1 MSSIRKTRGRALVAA
16 AAGLALVATPLA
28 LSAGAVADESGRA
41 STTSDSA
48 KAARQSDNPD
58 FTRLQLLAI
67 NDFHGQLEKVP
78 TTSSGGLVGTTPAG
92 GAEYLATHLA
102 QLRRQAH
109 YWGGSSLT
117 VAAGDLIGATPLLSA
132 AFHDEP
138 TIEAMN
144 LLGLDVAA
152 VGNHEFDEGWRELK
166 RMQRGGCINDG
177 AGLNNQNSC
186 PDHEFAGADFR
197 YLSANVKRL
206 DTGKHLFRPY
216 KIKKVDGK
224 KVGFIGMTL
233 RDTPNIVTKSGVE
246 GLKFQYE
253 VKAANRLVPE
263 LQKKGVKAIVVLLH
277 EGGLPTT
284 LGVDGCA
291 GVTGPGID
299 IAKAL
304 DPEIDVVIE
313 GHTHQPYNC
322 RVLDPAGKPRLVT
335 SAYSTGRVVTEINLT
350 LGKLGQVKRWKTI
363 ASNHVVTN
371 DFGTRPEPAITALIN
386 RYKVLVDPIANAVI
400 GHLDPIA
407 SQNNLSRT
415 NDTNGFDSP
424 LGNLIADS
432 QRVDP
437 SIGTAAGRP
446 TPVVAFMNPGGIRAD
461 LVENSAGAVT
471 YGAAF
476 SVQPFNNYDASLDL
490 TGQQILNLLN
500 EQWNGRNEAN
510 PAAANPTSTYKVLQ
524 VSGLKYTWSKTLAA
538 QSGANALVGD
548 VLIDANGDGTVAGTE
563 VLNPAATY
571 RVAANAFL
579 ADGGDG
585 FSTFT
590 GSRNKYLGGLDIDA
604 LSAYLKAHDPYTP
617 TATDRISSVS

>member
-1 MSSIRKTRGRALVAA
+1 LSSIRKTRGRALVAA

-48 KAARQSDNPD
+48 KAARQSDNPN

-67 NDFHGQLEKVP
+67 NDFHGQIEKVP

-109 YWGGSSLT
+109 YWGGESLT

-138 TIEAMN
+138 TIETMN

-386 RYKVLVDPIANAVI
+386 RYSALVAPIRDKVLGQIAPA
-400 GHLDPIA
+400 DT
-407 SQNNLSRT
+407 QNNLSRT
-415 NDTNGFDSP
+415 AQTDGLDSP
-424 LGNLIADS
+424 LGNLIADAQKADTS
-432 QRVDP
+432 TIP
-437 SIGTAAGRP
+437 AGGTAPAI
-446 TPVVAFMNPGGIRAD
+446 ALMNPGGIRAD
-461 LVENSAGAVT
+461 LVENTDKNVT

-476 SVQPFNNYDASLDL
+476 SVQPFNNYVVSMDL
-490 TGQQILNLLN
+490 TGAQIKSVLN
-500 EQWNGRNEAN
+500 EQWNGRNESVTPSDASK
-510 PAAANPTSTYKVLQ
+510 TSTYKVLQ
-524 VSGLKYTWSKTLAA
+524 VSGLQYKWDLSDAA
-538 QSGANALVGD
+538 GTGNAIVGD
-548 VLIDANGDGTVAGTE
+548 VMVDADRNGSYE
-563 VLNPAATY
+563 SVLNDATTY
-571 RVAANAFL
+571 RVVVNSFL
-579 ADGGDG
+579 SDGGDG
-585 FSTFT
+585 FATLAK
-590 GSRNKYLGGLDIDA
+590 GANKYYGGLDIDSLAKFLAANNPYAATA
-604 LSAYLKAHDPYTP
+604 L
-617 TATDRISSVS
+617 DRISNQP

>member
-109 YWGGSSLT
+109 YWGGESLT

-233 RDTPNIVTKSGVE
+233 RDTPNIVTKAGVE

-322 RVLDPAGKPRLVT
+322 KVLDPAGKPRLVT
-335 SAYSTGRVVTEINLT
+335 SAYSTGRVITEINLT

-371 DFGTRPEPAITALIN
+371 DFGTRPEPAITALIS
-386 RYKVLVDPIANAVI
+386 RYSALVAPIRDKVLGQIAPA
-400 GHLDPIA
+400 DT
-407 SQNNLSRT
+407 QNNLSRT
-415 NDTNGFDSP
+415 AESNGLDSP
-424 LGNLIADS
+424 VGNLIADAQKADTS
-432 QRVDP
+432 TIP
-437 SIGTAAGRP
+437 AGGTAPAI
-446 TPVVAFMNPGGIRAD
+446 ALMNPGGIRATLD
-461 LVENSAGAVT
+461 ENADKNVT

-476 SVQPFNNYDASLDL
+476 NVQPFNNYVVSMDL
-490 TGQQILNLLN
+490 TGAQIKSVLN
-500 EQWNGRNEAN
+500 EQWNGRNESVT
-510 PAAANPTSTYKVLQ
+510 PTDATKTGTYKVLQ
-524 VSGLKYTWSKTLAA
+524 VSGLKYTWDLSDAA
-538 QSGANALVGD
+538 GTGNAIVGD
-548 VLIDANGDGTVAGTE
+548 VMVDADRNGSYE
-563 VLNPAATY
+563 SVLNDATTY
-571 RVAANAFL
+571 RVVVNSFL
-579 ADGGDG
+579 SDGGDG
-585 FSTFT
+585 FATLAK
-590 GSRNKYLGGLDIDA
+590 GANKYYGGLDIDSLAKYLAANNPYVPSA
-604 LSAYLKAHDPYTP
+604 L
-617 TATDRISSVS
+617 DRISNQS

>member
-1 MSSIRKTRGRALVAA
+1 VAA

-48 KAARQSDNPD
+48 KAARQSDNPN

-67 NDFHGQLEKVP
+67 NDFHGQIEKVP

-138 TIEAMN
+138 TIETMN

-299 IAKAL
+299 IATAL

-386 RYKVLVDPIANAVI
+386 RYSALVAPIRDKVLGQIAPA
-400 GHLDPIA
+400 D

-415 NDTNGFDSP
+415 VHIDGLDSK
-424 LGNLIADS
+424 LGNLIADAQKADTS
-432 QRVDP
+432 TIP
-437 SIGTAAGRP
+437 AGGTAP
-446 TPVVAFMNPGGIRAD
+446 TIALMNPGGIRAD
-461 LVENSAGAVT
+461 LVENTDKNVT

-476 SVQPFNNYDASLDL
+476 SVQPFNNYVVSMDL
-490 TGQQILNLLN
+490 TGAQIKSVLN
-500 EQWNGRNEAN
+500 EQWNGRNESVT
-510 PAAANPTSTYKVLQ
+510 PTDPSKTSTYKVLQ
-524 VSGLKYTWSKTLAA
+524 VSGLQYKWDRSDAA
-538 QSGANALVGD
+538 GTGNAIFGD
-548 VLIDANGDGTVAGTE
+548 VMVDADRNGSYE
-563 VLNPAATY
+563 SVLNDATTY
-571 RVAANAFL
+571 RVVVNSFL
-579 ADGGDG
+579 SDGGDG
-585 FSTFT
+585 FATLAK
-590 GSRNKYLGGLDIDA
+590 GANKYYGGLDIDSLA
-604 LSAYLKAHDPYTP
+604 KYLAANNPYAETSL
-617 TATDRISSVS
+617 DRISAVD

>member
-41 STTSDSA
+41 SKTSDSA

-67 NDFHGQLEKVP
+67 NDFHGQIEKVP
-78 TTSSGGLVGTTPAG
+78 STSSGGLVGTTPAG

-138 TIEAMN
+138 TIETMN

-277 EGGLPTT
+277 EGGLPTA

-335 SAYSTGRVVTEINLT
+335 SAYSTGRVITEINLT

-371 DFGTRPEPAITALIN
+371 DFGTRPEPVITALIN
-386 RYKVLVDPIANAVI
+386 RYSALVAPIRDKVLGQIAPA
-400 GHLDPIA
+400 DT
-407 SQNNLSRT
+407 QNNLSRT
-415 NDTNGFDSP
+415 AQTDGLDSP
-424 LGNLIADS
+424 VGNLIADAQKADTS
-432 QRVDP
+432 TIP
-437 SIGTAAGRP
+437 AGGTAPAI
-446 TPVVAFMNPGGIRAD
+446 ALMNPGGIRAD
-461 LVENSAGAVT
+461 LVENTDKNVT

-476 SVQPFNNYDASLDL
+476 SVQPFNNYVVSMDL
-490 TGQQILNLLN
+490 TGAQIKSVLN
-500 EQWNGRNEAN
+500 EQWNGRNESVT
-510 PAAANPTSTYKVLQ
+510 PTDPSKTSTYKVLQ
-524 VSGLKYTWSKTLAA
+524 VSGLQYKWDRSDAA
-538 QSGANALVGD
+538 GTGNAIVGD
-548 VLIDANGDGTVAGTE
+548 VMVDADRNGSYE
-563 VLNPAATY
+563 SVLNDATTY
-571 RVAANAFL
+571 RVVVNSFL
-579 ADGGDG
+579 SDGGDG
-585 FSTFT
+585 FATLAK
-590 GSRNKYLGGLDIDA
+590 GANKYYGGLDIDSLA
-604 LSAYLKAHDPYTP
+604 KYLAANNPYTP
-617 TATDRISSVS
+617 TALDRISAVD

>member
-1 MSSIRKTRGRALVAA
+1 LSSIRKTRGRALVAA

-92 GAEYLATHLA
+92 GAEYLATHLS

-109 YWGGSSLT
+109 YWGGESLT

-233 RDTPNIVTKSGVE
+233 RDTPNIVTKAGVE

-322 RVLDPAGKPRLVT
+322 KVLDPAGKPRLVT
-335 SAYSTGRVVTEINLT
+335 SAYSTGRVITEINLT

-371 DFGTRPEPAITALIN
+371 DFGTRPEPAITALIQ
-386 RYKVLVDPIANAVI
+386 RYSVLVAPIRDKVLGQIAPA
-400 GHLDPIA
+400 DT
-407 SQNNLSRT
+407 QNNLSRT
-415 NDTNGFDSP
+415 ADSNGLDSP
-424 LGNLIADS
+424 VGNLIADAQKADTS
-432 QRVDP
+432 TIP
-437 SIGTAAGRP
+437 AGGTAPAI
-446 TPVVAFMNPGGIRAD
+446 ALMNPGGIRATLD
-461 LVENSAGAVT
+461 ENADKNVT

-476 SVQPFNNYDASLDL
+476 NVQPFNNYVVSMDL
-490 TGQQILNLLN
+490 TGAQIKSVLN
-500 EQWNGRNEAN
+500 EQWNGRNESVT
-510 PAAANPTSTYKVLQ
+510 PTDSTKTGTYKVLQ
-524 VSGLKYTWSKTLAA
+524 VSGLKYTWDLS
-538 QSGANALVGD
+538 
-548 VLIDANGDGTVAGTE
+548 DAAGTGNAIVADVMVDADRNGSYE
-563 VLNPAATY
+563 SVLNDATTY
-571 RVAANAFL
+571 RVVVNSFL
-579 ADGGDG
+579 SDGGDG
-585 FSTFT
+585 FATLAK
-590 GSRNKYLGGLDIDA
+590 GANKYYGGLDIDSLAKYLAANNPYVPSA
-604 LSAYLKAHDPYTP
+604 L
-617 TATDRISSVS
+617 DRISNQS

>member
-1 MSSIRKTRGRALVAA
+1 VAA

-67 NDFHGQLEKVP
+67 NDFHGQIEKVP

-138 TIEAMN
+138 TIETMN

-277 EGGLPTT
+277 EGGLPTA

-335 SAYSTGRVVTEINLT
+335 SAYSTGRVITEINLT

-371 DFGTRPEPAITALIN
+371 DFGTRPEPVITALIN
-386 RYKVLVDPIANAVI
+386 RYSALVAPIRDKVLGQIAPA
-400 GHLDPIA
+400 DT
-407 SQNNLSRT
+407 QNNLSRT
-415 NDTNGFDSP
+415 AQTDGLDSP
-424 LGNLIADS
+424 VGNLIADAQKADTS
-432 QRVDP
+432 TIP
-437 SIGTAAGRP
+437 AGGTAPAI
-446 TPVVAFMNPGGIRAD
+446 ALMNPGGIRAD
-461 LVENSAGAVT
+461 LVENTDKNVT

-476 SVQPFNNYDASLDL
+476 SVQPFNNYVVSMDL
-490 TGQQILNLLN
+490 TGAQIKSVLN
-500 EQWNGRNEAN
+500 EQWNGRNESVT
-510 PAAANPTSTYKVLQ
+510 PTDPSKTSTYKVLQ
-524 VSGLKYTWSKTLAA
+524 VSGLQYKWDRSDAA
-538 QSGANALVGD
+538 GTGNAIVGD
-548 VLIDANGDGTVAGTE
+548 VMVDADRNGSYE
-563 VLNPAATY
+563 SVLNDATTY
-571 RVAANAFL
+571 RVVVNSFL
-579 ADGGDG
+579 SDGGDG
-585 FSTFT
+585 FATLAK
-590 GSRNKYLGGLDIDA
+590 GANKYYGGLDIDSLA
-604 LSAYLKAHDPYTP
+604 KYLAANNPYTP
-617 TATDRISSVS
+617 TALDRISAVD